1 MLRGMFRKQHR
12 SVENWLAFFFMKLQ
26 LVTKTLK
33 LTFILIIQSTTI
45 IATQSNLHIDLLQ
58 ILYI

>member
-12 SVENWLAFFFMKLQ
+12 SVKNWLTLSFMNLQ

-33 LTFILIIQSTTI
+33 LAFILIIRSTTI
-45 IATQSNLHIDLLQ
+45 IATQANLHIDLLQ